1 MPVIV
6 QTEELLNLYSSLPI
20 LDVRSEGEFAKGHIP
35 GAINMP
41 LFNNEERAVV
51 GTLYK
56 QTGKEAALEKGLEF
70 VGPKMASMVRQARE
84 LAGAGKKIALYCWRG
99 GMRSGS
105 VAWLLETAG
114 LEVFLLQGGYKAYR
128 RAVLELFDQPL
139 PLKILGGYTGSGKTE
154 LLKEMKILG
163 AQVIDLEAL
172 AHHKGSAFGAL
183 GQPEQPSS
191 EQFENELY
199 RQLRE
204 MDLTQPIWME
214 DESRNMG
221 KVYLPQQLYR
231 RIQESSI
238 YFIERSLE
246 VRIEFLMQHYG
257 TFPASAL
264 EKAIYKIQ
272 KRLGDELFRYIL
284 EQLYAG
290 NFREVCTKL
299 LNYYDRA
306 YNRLTSQRNQE
317 LVQFIQIPDQLTNQQ
332 IAEILLKYE
341 SN

>member
-1 MPVIV
+1 MPVIL
-6 QTEELLNLYSSLPI
+6 QTEELLNMYSSLPM
-20 LDVRSEGEFAKGHIP
+20 LDVRSEGEYAQGHIP

-84 LAGAGKKIALYCWRG
+84 IAGASKKIALYCWRG

-105 VAWLLETAG
+105 IAWLLETAG

-139 PLKILGGYTGSGKTE
+139 PLKILGGYTGSAKTE
-154 LLKEMKILG
+154 ILQEMKTMG
-163 AQVIDLEAL
+163 VQVIDLEAL

-183 GQPEQPSS
+183 GQPQQPTS

-199 RQLRE
+199 RQLCQ
-204 MDLTQPIWME
+204 MDLSQPIWME

-231 RIQESSI
+231 RIQECSM
-238 YFIERSLE
+238 YFIERPLK
-246 VRIEFLMQHYG
+246 VRVEFLMQHYG
-257 TFPASAL
+257 IFPISAL
-264 EKAIYKIQ
+264 EEAIHKIK

-284 EQLYAG
+284 EQLHAG
-290 NFREVCTKL
+290 NLRDVCTKL

-306 YNRLTSQRNQE
+306 YYRLTSQRNQE
-317 LVQFIQIPDQLTNQQ
+317 LVLRIPFPDQLTIHQ
-332 IAEILLKYE
+332 IAEMILTYE
-341 SN
+341 SH